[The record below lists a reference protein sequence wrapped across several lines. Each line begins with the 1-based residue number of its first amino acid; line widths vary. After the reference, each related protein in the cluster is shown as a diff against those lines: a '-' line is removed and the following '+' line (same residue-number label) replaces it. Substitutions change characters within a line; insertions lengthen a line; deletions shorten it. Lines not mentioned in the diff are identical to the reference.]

1 MNFAVLVTQLPST
14 ANEHARLLTFG
25 ECLQPLPEGV
35 FQPAQN
41 VWMATRADAE
51 EFIHSAKVTAAELGV
66 ELKTY
71 SGDIDRRVL
80 VS

>member
-14 ANEHARLLTFG
+14 SAEHARLLSFG
-25 ECLQPLPEGV
+25 ESLQPLPEGV

-41 VWMATRADAE
+41 VWMATRVGAE
-51 EFIHSAKVTAAELGV
+51 EFIHAAKGAAAEFGV
-66 ELKTY
+66 ELKTF

>member
-14 ANEHARLLTFG
+14 TGEHTRLLNLG

-41 VWMATRADAE
+41 VWVVARTGAE
-51 EFIHSAKVTAAELGV
+51 EFIHASKVAAAELGV
-66 ELKTY
+66 ELKSY
-71 SGDIDRRVL
+71 SGEIAQRFF